1 MPLLE
6 TPTLPRI
13 PASVIVAKR
22 APSTAADQ
30 TTQRPGAS
38 AYQSQFCASHGP
50 AALSQRPTVVHSA
63 RHNSSVRP
71 LSAAISSGSI
81 RAPRANASN
90 SLASGGCQR
99 SVRAST
105 RSPKRRTSSRVC
117 PPSANSG
124 R

>member
-6 TPTLPRI
+6 TPTLARI

-30 TTQRPGAS
+30 TTQRSGAS

-50 AALSQRPTVVHSA
+50 AGALAAAYGRALGQAQQLCAPVERGDQLGLDPGAQRE
-63 RHNSSVRP
+63 R
-71 LSAAISSGSI
+71 LQLG
-81 RAPRANASN
+81 
-90 SLASGGCQR
+90 ASGACQR
-99 SVRAST
+99 WVRAST

-117 PPSANSG
+117 PPSSNSG